1 MKHIGWFII
10 IWAMLLGFS
19 LQLKAQHISVSAPTH
34 VAAGENFRVSFN
46 VTTQDVD
53 DFRSGLHS
61 TDVVEVIAGPY
72 TSSES
77 SFQMV
82 NGHTSSSSSITY
94 TYTLYAAKSG
104 VYNIPAAHARVG
116 GKQISSRPAKVTVVG
131 SAQGRG
137 NNSPKMHED
146 DNYPPHM
153 KVAGSA
159 ISGRDLFI
167 KVSANKRKV
176 YEQEPILLTYKVY
189 TLVDLTQLEG
199 KMPELRGFHTQEIP
213 LPQQKSFHI
222 ERVNGKPYRTVTWS
236 QYVMYPQMTGKMEI
250 PSITFKGIVV
260 QQNRSVDPFEAFF
273 NGGSGYVEVKRNI
286 VAPSIKIDV
295 LPLPHKPANFSGG
308 VGKFNI
314 SAQLNKNELKAGD
327 PLSLRIVVGGIGNLK
342 LIKQPVVNFP
352 KDWDKYD
359 PKVTDKTKL
368 TSNGLEGNMIYDIL
382 AVPRNQG
389 HYTIPPVELTYYDT
403 SLNQY
408 KTIKT
413 QSFEIEVAKG
423 DGSRSSVVDYSKDQ
437 PKDIK
442 DIKKGEAELHS
453 VDNFFFGSVG
463 YLMSLLIPFA
473 AFVALLVIFRN
484 RAIDNADLVKMKGK
498 KANKIATKRL
508 RQANKLMLAGKTN
521 EFYDEVLRALWG
533 YVGDKL
539 NMPAEKLSREN
550 ISEKLQSHN
559 VDDNTISKFLS
570 AIDDCE
576 MMRFAPGDPEGN
588 MNKTFEGAMTAIMEI
603 ENVMKK
609 KSNKAKVSGFSFVLM
624 ILMLMPLSANAITK
638 QNADDEY
645 AKGNYQQAI
654 KDYQEILKAGVSSEI
669 YYNLG
674 NAYYRTD
681 NITQAL
687 LAYERALQLSPGDND
702 IRFNLQYARSKTIDK
717 ITPETEMFFVT
728 WYNSL
733 VNFTSVDRWANTAIV
748 SIVMALLLILVFL
761 FAPQMWARKS
771 GFYGSAVFLL
781 LFAFANLFAF
791 QQKHELETK
800 QGAIVIAPTV
810 NVKKTPAASG
820 TDVFVIHEGTRVDI
834 TDRGMKQWRGVK
846 LADGREG
853 WLKTSQIEEI

>member
-1 MKHIGWFII
+1 MKRSSIFLICLFI
-10 IWAMLLGFS
+10 ACACFS
-19 LQLKAQHISVSAPTH
+19 QVIRVSAPSR
-34 VAAGENFRVSFN
+34 VEAGENFRVSFK

-116 GKQISSRPAKVTVVG
+116 GKQISSSPAKVTVVG

-146 DNYPPHM
+146 DNYQPHM
-153 KVAGSA
+153 RAAGSA

-167 KVSANKRKV
+167 KVSANKKKV

-199 KMPELRGFHTQEIP
+199 KMPELTGFHTQEIP

-295 LPLPHKPANFSGG
+295 LPLPKKPANFSGG

-389 HYTIPPVELTYYDT
+389 HYTIPPIELTYYDT

-442 DIKKGEAELHS
+442 DIKKGNAELHS

-463 YLMSLLIPFA
+463 YLMSLLIPFV
-473 AFVALLVIFRN
+473 AFVALLVIFRK

-508 RQANKLMLAGKTN
+508 RQANKLMLAGKST

-559 VDDNTISKFLS
+559 VDDNTISKFVS

-588 MNKTFEGAMTAIMEI
+588 MNKTFESAMTAIMEI
-603 ENVMKK
+603 EKVMNK
-609 KSNKAKVSGFSFVLM
+609 KSNKAKAFGFSFVLM

-654 KDYQEILKAGVSSEI
+654 KDYQEILKTGVSSEI

-728 WYNSL
+728 WYHSL

-771 GFYGSAVFLL
+771 GFYGSATFLL

-834 TDRGMKQWRGVK
+834 TDRGMKQWRGIK

>member
-1 MKHIGWFII
+1 MKRSSIFLICLFI
-10 IWAMLLGFS
+10 ACACFS
-19 LQLKAQHISVSAPTH
+19 QVIRVSTPSR
-34 VAAGENFRVSFN
+34 VEAGENFRVSFK

-146 DNYPPHM
+146 DNYQPHM
-153 KVAGSA
+153 KAAGSA

-167 KVSANKRKV
+167 KVSANKKKV

-199 KMPELRGFHTQEIP
+199 KMPELTGFHTQEIP

-463 YLMSLLIPFA
+463 YMMSLLIPFA
-473 AFVALLVIFRN
+473 AFVALLVIFRK

-508 RQANKLMLAGKTN
+508 RQANKLMLAGKSN

-588 MNKTFEGAMTAIMEI
+588 MNKTFESAMTAIMEI

-654 KDYQEILKAGVSSEI
+654 KDYQEILKTGVSSEI

-771 GFYGSAVFLL
+771 GFYGSAAFLL

-834 TDRGMKQWRGVK
+834 TDRGMKQWRGIK

>member
-1 MKHIGWFII
+1 MKRSSIFLICLFI
-10 IWAMLLGFS
+10 ACACFS
-19 LQLKAQHISVSAPTH
+19 QVIRVSTPSR
-34 VAAGENFRVSFN
+34 VEAGENFRVSFK

-146 DNYPPHM
+146 DNYQPHM
-153 KVAGSA
+153 KAAGSA

-167 KVSANKRKV
+167 KVSANKKKV

-199 KMPELRGFHTQEIP
+199 KMPELTGFHTQEIP

-260 QQNRSVDPFEAFF
+260 HQNRSVDPFEAFF

-473 AFVALLVIFRN
+473 AFVALLVIFHK

-588 MNKTFEGAMTAIMEI
+588 MNKTFESAMTAIMEI

-609 KSNKAKVSGFSFVLM
+609 KSNKAKASGFSFVLM

-638 QNADDEY
+638 QNADVEY

-654 KDYQEILKAGVSSEI
+654 KDYQEILKTGVSSEI

-820 TDVFVIHEGTRVDI
+820 TDIFVIHEGTRVDI
-834 TDRGMKQWRGVK
+834 TDRGMKQWRGIK

>member
-1 MKHIGWFII
+1 MKRSSIFLICLFI
-10 IWAMLLGFS
+10 ACACFS
-19 LQLKAQHISVSAPTH
+19 QVIRVSTPSR
-34 VAAGENFRVSFN
+34 VEAGENFRVSFK

-146 DNYPPHM
+146 DNYQPHM
-153 KVAGSA
+153 KAAGSA

-167 KVSANKRKV
+167 KVSANKKKV

-199 KMPELRGFHTQEIP
+199 KMPELTGFHTQEIP

-463 YLMSLLIPFA
+463 YMMSLLIPFA
-473 AFVALLVIFRN
+473 AFVALLVIFRK

-588 MNKTFEGAMTAIMEI
+588 MNKTFESAMTAIMEI

-609 KSNKAKVSGFSFVLM
+609 KSNKAKASGFSFVLM

-654 KDYQEILKAGVSSEI
+654 KDYQEILKTGVSSEI

>member
-1 MKHIGWFII
+1 MKRSSIFLICLFI
-10 IWAMLLGFS
+10 ACACFS
-19 LQLKAQHISVSAPTH
+19 QVIRVSTPSR
-34 VAAGENFRVSFN
+34 VEAGENFRVSFK

-146 DNYPPHM
+146 DNYQPHM
-153 KVAGSA
+153 KAAGSA

-167 KVSANKRKV
+167 KVSANKKKV

-199 KMPELRGFHTQEIP
+199 KMPELTGFHTQEIP

-453 VDNFFFGSVG
+453 VDNCFFGSVG

-473 AFVALLVIFRN
+473 AFVALLVIFRK

-588 MNKTFEGAMTAIMEI
+588 MNKTFESAMTAIMEI

-609 KSNKAKVSGFSFVLM
+609 KSNKAKASGFSFVLM
-624 ILMLMPLSANAITK
+624 ILMLMPLSVNAITK

-654 KDYQEILKAGVSSEI
+654 KDYQEILKTGVSSEI

-834 TDRGMKQWRGVK
+834 TDRGMKQWRGIK

>member
-1 MKHIGWFII
+1 MKRSSILLICLFI
-10 IWAMLLGFS
+10 ACACFS
-19 LQLKAQHISVSAPTH
+19 QVIRVSTPSR
-34 VAAGENFRVSFN
+34 VEAGENFRVSFK

-104 VYNIPAAHARVG
+104 VYNIPAAQARVG

-199 KMPELRGFHTQEIP
+199 KMPELTGFHTQEIP

-588 MNKTFEGAMTAIMEI
+588 MNKTFESAMTAIMEI

>member
-1 MKHIGWFII
+1 MKRCSIFLICLFI
-10 IWAMLLGFS
+10 ACACFS
-19 LQLKAQHISVSAPTH
+19 QVIRVSTPSR
-34 VAAGENFRVSFN
+34 VEAGENFRVSFK

-116 GKQISSRPAKVTVVG
+116 GKQISSSPAKVTVVG

-146 DNYPPHM
+146 DNYQPHM
-153 KVAGSA
+153 KAAGSA

-167 KVSANKRKV
+167 KVSANKKKV

-199 KMPELRGFHTQEIP
+199 KMPELTGFHTQEIP

-236 QYVMYPQMTGKMEI
+236 QYVLYPQMTGKMEI

-368 TSNGLEGNMIYDIL
+368 TSNGLEGNIIYDIL

-442 DIKKGEAELHS
+442 DIKKGDAELHS

-463 YLMSLLIPFA
+463 YLMSLLIPFV
-473 AFVALLVIFRN
+473 AFVALLVIFRK

-508 RQANKLMLAGKTN
+508 RQANKLMLAGKSN

-588 MNKTFEGAMTAIMEI
+588 MNKTFESAMTAIMEI

-609 KSNKAKVSGFSFVLM
+609 KSNKAKAFGFSFVLM

-654 KDYQEILKAGVSSEI
+654 KDYQEILKTGVSSEI

-728 WYNSL
+728 WYHSL

-771 GFYGSAVFLL
+771 GFYGSAAFLL

-834 TDRGMKQWRGVK
+834 TDRGMKQWRGIK

>member
-1 MKHIGWFII
+1 MSMKRSSIFLICLFV
-10 IWAMLLGFS
+10 ACACFS
-19 LQLKAQHISVSAPTH
+19 QVIRVSAPSR
-34 VAAGENFRVSFN
+34 VEAGENFRVSFK

-116 GKQISSRPAKVTVVG
+116 GKQISSSPAKVTVVG

-146 DNYPPHM
+146 DNCQPHM
-153 KVAGSA
+153 RAAGSA

-167 KVSANKRKV
+167 KVSANKKKV

-199 KMPELRGFHTQEIP
+199 KMPELTGFHTQEIP

-442 DIKKGEAELHS
+442 DIKKGDAELHS

-463 YLMSLLIPFA
+463 YLMSLLIPFV
-473 AFVALLVIFRN
+473 AFVALLVIFRK

-508 RQANKLMLAGKTN
+508 RQANKLMLAGKSN

-588 MNKTFEGAMTAIMEI
+588 MNKTFESAMTAIMEI

-609 KSNKAKVSGFSFVLM
+609 KSNKAKAFGFSFVLM

-654 KDYQEILKAGVSSEI
+654 KDYQEILKIGVSSEI

-834 TDRGMKQWRGVK
+834 TDRGMKQWRGIK

>member
-1 MKHIGWFII
+1 MKRSSIFLICLFI
-10 IWAMLLGFS
+10 ACACFS
-19 LQLKAQHISVSAPTH
+19 QVIRVSTPSR
-34 VAAGENFRVSFN
+34 VEAGENFRVSFK

-116 GKQISSRPAKVTVVG
+116 GKQISSRPAKVIVVG

-146 DNYPPHM
+146 DNYQPHM
-153 KVAGSA
+153 KAAGSA

-167 KVSANKRKV
+167 KVSANKKKV

-199 KMPELRGFHTQEIP
+199 KMPELTGFHTQEIP

-359 PKVTDKTKL
+359 PKVTDKTKI

-473 AFVALLVIFRN
+473 AFVALLVIFRK

-508 RQANKLMLAGKTN
+508 RQANKLMLAGKSN

-588 MNKTFEGAMTAIMEI
+588 MNKTFESAMTAIMEI

-609 KSNKAKVSGFSFVLM
+609 KSNKAKAFGFSFVLM

-638 QNADDEY
+638 QNADVEY

-654 KDYQEILKAGVSSEI
+654 KDYQEILKTGVSSEI

-834 TDRGMKQWRGVK
+834 TDRGMKQWRGIK

>member
-1 MKHIGWFII
+1 MKRCSIFLICLFI
-10 IWAMLLGFS
+10 ACACFS
-19 LQLKAQHISVSAPTH
+19 QVIRVSTPSR
-34 VAAGENFRVSFN
+34 VEAGENFRVSFK

-146 DNYPPHM
+146 DNYQPHM
-153 KVAGSA
+153 KAAGSA

-167 KVSANKRKV
+167 KVSANKKKV

-199 KMPELRGFHTQEIP
+199 KMPELTGFHTQEIP

-413 QSFEIEVAKG
+413 QSFDIEVAKG

-473 AFVALLVIFRN
+473 AFVALLVIFRK

-588 MNKTFEGAMTAIMEI
+588 MNKTFESAMTAIMEI

-609 KSNKAKVSGFSFVLM
+609 KSNKAKASGFSFVLM

-654 KDYQEILKAGVSSEI
+654 KDYQEILKTGVSSEI

>member
-1 MKHIGWFII
+1 MSMKRSSIFLICLFI
-10 IWAMLLGFS
+10 ACACFS
-19 LQLKAQHISVSAPTH
+19 QVIRVSAPSR
-34 VAAGENFRVSFN
+34 VEAGENFRVSFK

-116 GKQISSRPAKVTVVG
+116 GKQISSSPAKVTVVG

-146 DNYPPHM
+146 DNYQPHM
-153 KVAGSA
+153 RAAGSA

-167 KVSANKRKV
+167 KVSANKKKV

-199 KMPELRGFHTQEIP
+199 KMPELTGFHTQEIP

-295 LPLPHKPANFSGG
+295 LPLPKKPANFSGG

-413 QSFEIEVAKG
+413 QSFDIEVAKG

-442 DIKKGEAELHS
+442 DIKKGDAELHS

-463 YLMSLLIPFA
+463 YLMSLLIPFV
-473 AFVALLVIFRN
+473 AFVALLVIFRK

-508 RQANKLMLAGKTN
+508 RQANKLMLAGKSN

-559 VDDNTISKFLS
+559 VDDNTISKFVS

-588 MNKTFEGAMTAIMEI
+588 MNKTFESAMTAIMEI
-603 ENVMKK
+603 ENVMNK
-609 KSNKAKVSGFSFVLM
+609 KSNKAKAFGFSFVLM

-654 KDYQEILKAGVSSEI
+654 KDYQEILKTGVSSEI

-728 WYNSL
+728 WYHSL

-771 GFYGSAVFLL
+771 GFYGSAAFLL

-834 TDRGMKQWRGVK
+834 TDRGMKQWRGIK

>member
-1 MKHIGWFII
+1 MKRSSIFLICLFI
-10 IWAMLLGFS
+10 ACACFS
-19 LQLKAQHISVSAPTH
+19 QVIRVSTPSR
-34 VAAGENFRVSFN
+34 VEAGENFRVSFK

-199 KMPELRGFHTQEIP
+199 KMPELTGFHTQEIP

-588 MNKTFEGAMTAIMEI
+588 MNKTFESAMTAIMEI

-687 LAYERALQLSPGDND
+687 LAYERALQLSPGDNE

-834 TDRGMKQWRGVK
+834 TDRGMKQWRGIK

>member
-1 MKHIGWFII
+1 MKRSSILLICLFI
-10 IWAMLLGFS
+10 ACACFS
-19 LQLKAQHISVSAPTH
+19 QVIRVSTPSR
-34 VAAGENFRVSFN
+34 VEAGENFRVSFK

-153 KVAGSA
+153 NVAGSA

-199 KMPELRGFHTQEIP
+199 KMPELTGFHTQEIP

-550 ISEKLQSHN
+550 ILEKLQSHN

-588 MNKTFEGAMTAIMEI
+588 MNKTFESAMTAIMEI

-609 KSNKAKVSGFSFVLM
+609 KSNKAKASGFSFVLM

>member
-1 MKHIGWFII
+1 MKRSSILLICLFI
-10 IWAMLLGFS
+10 ACACFS
-19 LQLKAQHISVSAPTH
+19 QVIRVSTPSR
-34 VAAGENFRVSFN
+34 VEAGENFRVSFK

-146 DNYPPHM
+146 DNYQPHM
-153 KVAGSA
+153 KAAGSA

-167 KVSANKRKV
+167 KVSANKKKV

-199 KMPELRGFHTQEIP
+199 KMPELTGFHTQEIP

-463 YLMSLLIPFA
+463 YMMSLLIPFA
-473 AFVALLVIFRN
+473 AFVALLVIFRK

-588 MNKTFEGAMTAIMEI
+588 MNKTFESAMTAIMEI

-609 KSNKAKVSGFSFVLM
+609 KSNKAKASGFSFVLM

-810 NVKKTPAASG
+810 NVKKTPAVSG

-834 TDRGMKQWRGVK
+834 TDRGMKQWRGIK

>member
-1 MKHIGWFII
+1 MKRSSILLICLFI
-10 IWAMLLGFS
+10 ACACFS
-19 LQLKAQHISVSAPTH
+19 QVIRVSTPSR
-34 VAAGENFRVSFN
+34 VEAGENFRVSFK

-199 KMPELRGFHTQEIP
+199 KMPELTGFHTQEIP

-295 LPLPHKPANFSGG
+295 LPLPHTPANFSGG

-442 DIKKGEAELHS
+442 DIKKVEAELHS

-588 MNKTFEGAMTAIMEI
+588 MNKTFESAMTAIMEI

>member
-1 MKHIGWFII
+1 MKRSSIFLICLFI
-10 IWAMLLGFS
+10 ACACFS
-19 LQLKAQHISVSAPTH
+19 QVIRVSTPSR
-34 VAAGENFRVSFN
+34 VEAGENFRVSFK

-146 DNYPPHM
+146 DNYQPHM
-153 KVAGSA
+153 KAAGSA

-167 KVSANKRKV
+167 KVSANKKKV

-199 KMPELRGFHTQEIP
+199 KMPELTGFHTQEIP

-473 AFVALLVIFRN
+473 AFVALLVIFRK

-559 VDDNTISKFLS
+559 VDDNIISKFLS

-588 MNKTFEGAMTAIMEI
+588 MNKTFESAMTAIMEI

-609 KSNKAKVSGFSFVLM
+609 KSNKAKASGFSFVLM
-624 ILMLMPLSANAITK
+624 ILMLMPLSVNAITK

-654 KDYQEILKAGVSSEI
+654 KDYQEILKTGVSSEI

-834 TDRGMKQWRGVK
+834 TDRGMKQWRGIK

>member
-1 MKHIGWFII
+1 MKRSSILLICLFI
-10 IWAMLLGFS
+10 ACACFS
-19 LQLKAQHISVSAPTH
+19 QVIRVSTPSR
-34 VAAGENFRVSFN
+34 VEAGENFRVSFK

-146 DNYPPHM
+146 DNYQPHM
-153 KVAGSA
+153 KAAGSA

-167 KVSANKRKV
+167 KVSANKKKV

-199 KMPELRGFHTQEIP
+199 KMPELTGFHTQEIP

-389 HYTIPPVELTYYDT
+389 HYTIQPVELTYYDT

-463 YLMSLLIPFA
+463 YMMSLLIPFA
-473 AFVALLVIFRN
+473 AFVALLVIFRK

-508 RQANKLMLAGKTN
+508 RQANKLMLAGKSN

-588 MNKTFEGAMTAIMEI
+588 MNKTFESAMTAIMEI
-603 ENVMKK
+603 ENVMKN
-609 KSNKAKVSGFSFVLM
+609 KSNKAKAFGFSFVLM

-638 QNADDEY
+638 QNADVEY

-654 KDYQEILKAGVSSEI
+654 KDYQEILKTGVSSEI

-834 TDRGMKQWRGVK
+834 TDRGMKQWRGIK

>member
-1 MKHIGWFII
+1 MKRSSIFLICLFI
-10 IWAMLLGFS
+10 ACACFS
-19 LQLKAQHISVSAPTH
+19 QVIRVSTPSR
-34 VAAGENFRVSFN
+34 VEAGENFRVSFK

-146 DNYPPHM
+146 DNYQPHM
-153 KVAGSA
+153 KAAGSA

-167 KVSANKRKV
+167 KVSANKKKV

-199 KMPELRGFHTQEIP
+199 KMPELTGFHTQEIP

-473 AFVALLVIFRN
+473 AFVALLVIFRK

-588 MNKTFEGAMTAIMEI
+588 MNKTFESAMTAIMEI

-609 KSNKAKVSGFSFVLM
+609 KSNKAKASGFSFVLM
-624 ILMLMPLSANAITK
+624 ILMLMPSSVNAITK

-654 KDYQEILKAGVSSEI
+654 KDYQEILKTGVSSEI

-834 TDRGMKQWRGVK
+834 TDRGMKQWRGIK

>member
-1 MKHIGWFII
+1 MKRSSILLICLFI
-10 IWAMLLGFS
+10 ACACFS
-19 LQLKAQHISVSAPTH
+19 QVIRVSTPSR
-34 VAAGENFRVSFN
+34 VEAGENFRVSFK

-146 DNYPPHM
+146 DNYQPHM
-153 KVAGSA
+153 KAAGSA

-167 KVSANKRKV
+167 KVSANKKKV

-199 KMPELRGFHTQEIP
+199 KMPELTGFHTQEIP

-473 AFVALLVIFRN
+473 AFVALLVIFRK

-588 MNKTFEGAMTAIMEI
+588 MNKTFESAMTAIMEI

-609 KSNKAKVSGFSFVLM
+609 KSNKAKASGFSFVLM
-624 ILMLMPLSANAITK
+624 ILMLMPLSVNAITK

-654 KDYQEILKAGVSSEI
+654 KDYQEILKTGVSSEI

-733 VNFTSVDRWANTAIV
+733 VNFTRVDRWANTAIV

-834 TDRGMKQWRGVK
+834 TDRGMKQWRGIK

>member
-1 MKHIGWFII
+1 MSMKRSSIFLICLFI
-10 IWAMLLGFS
+10 ACACFS
-19 LQLKAQHISVSAPTH
+19 QVIRVSAPSR
-34 VAAGENFRVSFN
+34 VEAGENFRVSFK

-116 GKQISSRPAKVTVVG
+116 GKQISSSPAKVTVVG

-146 DNYPPHM
+146 DNYQPHM
-153 KVAGSA
+153 RAAGSA

-167 KVSANKRKV
+167 KVSANKKKV

-199 KMPELRGFHTQEIP
+199 KMPELTGFHTQEIP

-295 LPLPHKPANFSGG
+295 LPLPQKPANFSGG

-389 HYTIPPVELTYYDT
+389 HYTIPPIELTYYDT

-442 DIKKGEAELHS
+442 DIKKGDAELHS

-463 YLMSLLIPFA
+463 YLMSLLIPFV
-473 AFVALLVIFRN
+473 AFVALLVIFRK

-508 RQANKLMLAGKTN
+508 RQANKLMLAGKSN

-588 MNKTFEGAMTAIMEI
+588 MNKTFESAMTAIMEI

-609 KSNKAKVSGFSFVLM
+609 KSNKAKAFGFSFVLM

-654 KDYQEILKAGVSSEI
+654 KDYQEILKTGVSSEI

-728 WYNSL
+728 WYHSL

-771 GFYGSAVFLL
+771 GFYGSAAFLL

-834 TDRGMKQWRGVK
+834 TDRGMKQWRGIK

>member
-1 MKHIGWFII
+1 
-10 IWAMLLGFS
+10 
-19 LQLKAQHISVSAPTH
+19 
-34 VAAGENFRVSFN
+34 
-46 VTTQDVD
+46 
-53 DFRSGLHS
+53 
-61 TDVVEVIAGPY
+61 
-72 TSSES
+72 
-77 SFQMV
+77 MV

-199 KMPELRGFHTQEIP
+199 KMPELTGFHTQEIP

-473 AFVALLVIFRN
+473 AFVALLVIFRK

-588 MNKTFEGAMTAIMEI
+588 MNKTFESAMTAIMEI

>member
-1 MKHIGWFII
+1 MKRSSIFLICLFI
-10 IWAMLLGFS
+10 ACACFS
-19 LQLKAQHISVSAPTH
+19 QVIRVSTPSR
-34 VAAGENFRVSFN
+34 VEAGENFRVSFK

-116 GKQISSRPAKVTVVG
+116 GKQISSRPAKVTVVS

-199 KMPELRGFHTQEIP
+199 KMPELTGFHTQEIP

-473 AFVALLVIFRN
+473 AFVALLVIFRK

-588 MNKTFEGAMTAIMEI
+588 MNKTFESAMTAIMEI

-728 WYNSL
+728 WYHSL

>member
-1 MKHIGWFII
+1 MSMKRSSIFLICLFI
-10 IWAMLLGFS
+10 ACACFS
-19 LQLKAQHISVSAPTH
+19 QVIRVSAPSR
-34 VAAGENFRVSFN
+34 VEAGENFRVSFK

-116 GKQISSRPAKVTVVG
+116 GKQISSSPAKVTVVG

-146 DNYPPHM
+146 DNYQPHM
-153 KVAGSA
+153 RAAGSA

-167 KVSANKRKV
+167 KVSANKKKV

-199 KMPELRGFHTQEIP
+199 KMPELTGFHTQEIP

-295 LPLPHKPANFSGG
+295 LPLPQKPANFSGG

-389 HYTIPPVELTYYDT
+389 HYTIPPIELTYYDT

-442 DIKKGEAELHS
+442 DIKKGESELHS

-463 YLMSLLIPFA
+463 YLMSLLIPFV
-473 AFVALLVIFRN
+473 AFVALLVIFRK

-508 RQANKLMLAGKTN
+508 RQANKLMLAGKSN

-588 MNKTFEGAMTAIMEI
+588 MNKTFESAMTAIMEI
-603 ENVMKK
+603 EKVMNK
-609 KSNKAKVSGFSFVLM
+609 KSNKAKAFGFSFVLM

-654 KDYQEILKAGVSSEI
+654 KDYQEILKTGVSSEI

-771 GFYGSAVFLL
+771 GFYGSAAFLL

-834 TDRGMKQWRGVK
+834 TDRGMKQWRGIK

>member
-1 MKHIGWFII
+1 MKRSSIFLICLFI
-10 IWAMLLGFS
+10 ACACFS
-19 LQLKAQHISVSAPTH
+19 QVIRVSTPSR
-34 VAAGENFRVSFN
+34 VEAGENFRVSFK

-77 SFQMV
+77 SFQMA

-146 DNYPPHM
+146 DNYQPHM
-153 KVAGSA
+153 KAAGSA

-167 KVSANKRKV
+167 KVSANKKKV

-199 KMPELRGFHTQEIP
+199 KMPELTGFHTQEIP

-473 AFVALLVIFRN
+473 AFVALLVIFRK

-588 MNKTFEGAMTAIMEI
+588 MNKTFESAMTAIMEI

-609 KSNKAKVSGFSFVLM
+609 KSNKAKASGFSFVLM
-624 ILMLMPLSANAITK
+624 ILMLMPLSVNAITK

-654 KDYQEILKAGVSSEI
+654 KDYQEILKTGVSSEI

-834 TDRGMKQWRGVK
+834 TDRGMKQWRGIK

>member
-1 MKHIGWFII
+1 MKRSSIFLICLFI
-10 IWAMLLGFS
+10 ACACFS
-19 LQLKAQHISVSAPTH
+19 QVIRVSTPSR
-34 VAAGENFRVSFN
+34 VEAGENFRVSFK

-146 DNYPPHM
+146 DNYQPHM
-153 KVAGSA
+153 KAAGSA

-167 KVSANKRKV
+167 KVSANKKKV

-199 KMPELRGFHTQEIP
+199 KMPELTGFHTQEIP

-473 AFVALLVIFRN
+473 AFVALLVIFRK

-588 MNKTFEGAMTAIMEI
+588 MNKTFESAMTAIMEI

-609 KSNKAKVSGFSFVLM
+609 KSNKAKASGFSFVLM
-624 ILMLMPLSANAITK
+624 ILMLMPLSVNAITK

-645 AKGNYQQAI
+645 AKDNYQQAI
-654 KDYQEILKAGVSSEI
+654 KDYQEILKTGVSSEI

-834 TDRGMKQWRGVK
+834 TDRGMKQWRGIK

>member
-1 MKHIGWFII
+1 MKRSSIFLICLFI
-10 IWAMLLGFS
+10 ACACFS
-19 LQLKAQHISVSAPTH
+19 QVIRVSTPSR
-34 VAAGENFRVSFN
+34 VEAGENFRVSFK

-146 DNYPPHM
+146 DNYQPHM
-153 KVAGSA
+153 KAAGSA

-167 KVSANKRKV
+167 KVSANKKKV

-199 KMPELRGFHTQEIP
+199 KMPELTGFHTQEIP

-314 SAQLNKNELKAGD
+314 SAQLNKNGLKAGD

-473 AFVALLVIFRN
+473 AFVALLVIFRK

-588 MNKTFEGAMTAIMEI
+588 MNKTFESAMTAIMEI

-609 KSNKAKVSGFSFVLM
+609 KSNKAKASGFSFVLM
-624 ILMLMPLSANAITK
+624 ILMLMPLSVNAITK

-654 KDYQEILKAGVSSEI
+654 KDYQEILKTGVSSEI

-834 TDRGMKQWRGVK
+834 TDRGMKQWRGIK

>member
-1 MKHIGWFII
+1 MSMKRSSILLICLFI
-10 IWAMLLGFS
+10 ACACFS
-19 LQLKAQHISVSAPTH
+19 QVIRVSTPSR
-34 VAAGENFRVSFN
+34 VEAGENFRVSFK

-199 KMPELRGFHTQEIP
+199 KMPELTGFHTQEIP

-442 DIKKGEAELHS
+442 EIKKGEAELHS

-473 AFVALLVIFRN
+473 AFVALLVIFRK

-588 MNKTFEGAMTAIMEI
+588 MNKTFESAMTAIMEI

>member
-1 MKHIGWFII
+1 MKRSSIFLICLFI
-10 IWAMLLGFS
+10 ACACFS
-19 LQLKAQHISVSAPTH
+19 QVIRVSAPSR
-34 VAAGENFRVSFN
+34 VEAGENFRVSFK

-104 VYNIPAAHARVG
+104 VYNIPAAHARLG
-116 GKQISSRPAKVTVVG
+116 GKQISSSPAKVTVVG

-146 DNYPPHM
+146 DNYQPHM
-153 KVAGSA
+153 RAAGSA

-167 KVSANKRKV
+167 KVSANKKKV

-199 KMPELRGFHTQEIP
+199 KMPELTGFHTQEIP

-295 LPLPHKPANFSGG
+295 LPLPQKPANFSGG

-413 QSFEIEVAKG
+413 QSFDIEVAKG

-442 DIKKGEAELHS
+442 DIKKGDAELHS

-463 YLMSLLIPFA
+463 YLMSLLIPFV
-473 AFVALLVIFRN
+473 AFVALLVIFRK

-508 RQANKLMLAGKTN
+508 RQANKLMLAGKSN

-559 VDDNTISKFLS
+559 VDDNTISKFVS

-588 MNKTFEGAMTAIMEI
+588 MNKTFESAMTAIMEI
-603 ENVMKK
+603 ENVMNK
-609 KSNKAKVSGFSFVLM
+609 KSNKAKAFGFSFVLM

-654 KDYQEILKAGVSSEI
+654 KDYQEILKTGVSSEI

-728 WYNSL
+728 WYHSL

-771 GFYGSAVFLL
+771 GFYGSAAFLL

-834 TDRGMKQWRGVK
+834 TDRGMKQWRGIK

>member
-1 MKHIGWFII
+1 MKRSSIFLICLFI
-10 IWAMLLGFS
+10 ACACFS
-19 LQLKAQHISVSAPTH
+19 QVIRVSTPSR
-34 VAAGENFRVSFN
+34 VEAGENFRVSFK

-146 DNYPPHM
+146 DNYQPHM
-153 KVAGSA
+153 KAAGSA

-167 KVSANKRKV
+167 KVSANKKKV

-199 KMPELRGFHTQEIP
+199 KMPELTGFHTQEIP

-473 AFVALLVIFRN
+473 AFVALLVIFRK

-508 RQANKLMLAGKTN
+508 RQANKLMLAGKSN

-588 MNKTFEGAMTAIMEI
+588 MNKTFESAMTAIMEI

-609 KSNKAKVSGFSFVLM
+609 KSNKAKAFGFSFVLM

-654 KDYQEILKAGVSSEI
+654 KDYQEILKTGVSSEI

-834 TDRGMKQWRGVK
+834 TDRGMKQWRGIK

>member
-1 MKHIGWFII
+1 MKRSSIFLICLFI
-10 IWAMLLGFS
+10 ACACFS
-19 LQLKAQHISVSAPTH
+19 QVIRVSTPSR
-34 VAAGENFRVSFN
+34 VEAGENFRVSFK

-199 KMPELRGFHTQEIP
+199 KMPELTGFHTQEIP

-588 MNKTFEGAMTAIMEI
+588 MNKTFESAMTAIMEI

-609 KSNKAKVSGFSFVLM
+609 KSNKAKASGFSFVLM

>member
-1 MKHIGWFII
+1 MKRSSILLICLFI
-10 IWAMLLGFS
+10 ACACFS
-19 LQLKAQHISVSAPTH
+19 QVIRVSTPSR
-34 VAAGENFRVSFN
+34 VEAGENFRVSFK

-199 KMPELRGFHTQEIP
+199 KMPELTGFHTQEIP

-588 MNKTFEGAMTAIMEI
+588 MNKTFESAMTAIMEI

-728 WYNSL
+728 WYHSL

-810 NVKKTPAASG
+810 NVKKTPAVSG

-834 TDRGMKQWRGVK
+834 TDRGMKQWRGIK

>member
-1 MKHIGWFII
+1 MSMKRSSILLICLFI
-10 IWAMLLGFS
+10 ACACFS
-19 LQLKAQHISVSAPTH
+19 QVIRVSAPSR
-34 VAAGENFRVSFN
+34 VEAGENFRVSFK

-146 DNYPPHM
+146 DNYQPHM
-153 KVAGSA
+153 KAAGSA

-167 KVSANKRKV
+167 KVSANKKKV

-199 KMPELRGFHTQEIP
+199 KMPELTGFHTQEIP

-382 AVPRNQG
+382 AVPRNHG

-473 AFVALLVIFRN
+473 AFVALLVIFRK

-588 MNKTFEGAMTAIMEI
+588 MNKTFESAMTAIMEI

-609 KSNKAKVSGFSFVLM
+609 KSNKAKASGFSFVLM
-624 ILMLMPLSANAITK
+624 LLMLMPLSANAITK

-654 KDYQEILKAGVSSEI
+654 KDYQEILKTGVSSEI

-761 FAPQMWARKS
+761 FAPQMSARKS

-834 TDRGMKQWRGVK
+834 TDRGMKQWRGIK

>member
-1 MKHIGWFII
+1 MKRSSILLICLFI
-10 IWAMLLGFS
+10 ACACFS
-19 LQLKAQHISVSAPTH
+19 QVIRVSTPSR
-34 VAAGENFRVSFN
+34 VEAGENFRVSFK

-137 NNSPKMHED
+137 NSSPKMHED
-146 DNYPPHM
+146 DNYQPHM
-153 KVAGSA
+153 KAAGSA

-167 KVSANKRKV
+167 KVSANKKKV

-199 KMPELRGFHTQEIP
+199 KMPELTGFHTQEIP

-463 YLMSLLIPFA
+463 YMMSLLIPFA
-473 AFVALLVIFRN
+473 AFVALLVIFRK

-588 MNKTFEGAMTAIMEI
+588 MNKTFESAMTAIMEI

-609 KSNKAKVSGFSFVLM
+609 KSNKAKASGFSFVLM

-654 KDYQEILKAGVSSEI
+654 KDYQEILKTGVSSEI

>member
-1 MKHIGWFII
+1 MSMKRSSIFLICLFV
-10 IWAMLLGFS
+10 ACACFS
-19 LQLKAQHISVSAPTH
+19 QVIRVSAPSR
-34 VAAGENFRVSFN
+34 VEAGENFRVSFK

-116 GKQISSRPAKVTVVG
+116 GKQISSSPAKVTVVG

-146 DNYPPHM
+146 DNYQPHM
-153 KVAGSA
+153 RAAGSA

-167 KVSANKRKV
+167 KVSANKKKV

-199 KMPELRGFHTQEIP
+199 KMPELTGFHTQEIP

-295 LPLPHKPANFSGG
+295 LPLPQKPANFSGG

-442 DIKKGEAELHS
+442 DIKKGDAELHS

-463 YLMSLLIPFA
+463 YLMSLLIPFV
-473 AFVALLVIFRN
+473 AFVALLVIFRK

-508 RQANKLMLAGKTN
+508 RQANKLMLAGKSN

-588 MNKTFEGAMTAIMEI
+588 MNKTFESAMTAIMEI

-609 KSNKAKVSGFSFVLM
+609 KSNKAKAFGFSFVLM

-654 KDYQEILKAGVSSEI
+654 KDYQEILKTGVSSEI

-728 WYNSL
+728 WYHSL

-834 TDRGMKQWRGVK
+834 TDRGMKQWRGIK

>member
-1 MKHIGWFII
+1 MKRSSIFLICLFI
-10 IWAMLLGFS
+10 ACACFS
-19 LQLKAQHISVSAPTH
+19 QVIRVSAPSR
-34 VAAGENFRVSFN
+34 VEAGENFRVSFK

-116 GKQISSRPAKVTVVG
+116 GKQISSSPAKVTVVG

-146 DNYPPHM
+146 DNYQPHM
-153 KVAGSA
+153 RAAGSA

-167 KVSANKRKV
+167 KVSANKKKV

-199 KMPELRGFHTQEIP
+199 KMPELTGFHTQEIP

-295 LPLPHKPANFSGG
+295 LPLPQKPANFSGG

-403 SLNQY
+403 SLNHY

-442 DIKKGEAELHS
+442 DIKKGDAELHS

-463 YLMSLLIPFA
+463 YLMSLLIPFV
-473 AFVALLVIFRN
+473 AFVALLVIFR
-484 RAIDNADLVKMKGK
+484 
-498 KANKIATKRL
+498 KR
-508 RQANKLMLAGKTN
+508 AGKSN

-539 NMPAEKLSREN
+539 NLPAEKLSREN

-559 VDDNTISKFLS
+559 VDDNTISKFVS

-588 MNKTFEGAMTAIMEI
+588 MNKTFESAMTAIMEI

-609 KSNKAKVSGFSFVLM
+609 KSNKAKAFGFSFVLL

-654 KDYQEILKAGVSSEI
+654 KDYQEILKTGVSSEI

-728 WYNSL
+728 WYHSL

-771 GFYGSAVFLL
+771 GFYGSAAFLL

-834 TDRGMKQWRGVK
+834 TDRGMKQWRGIK

>member
-1 MKHIGWFII
+1 MKRSSIFLICLFI
-10 IWAMLLGFS
+10 ACACFS
-19 LQLKAQHISVSAPTH
+19 QVIRVSAPSR
-34 VAAGENFRVSFN
+34 VEAGENFRVSFK

-137 NNSPKMHED
+137 NSSPKMHED
-146 DNYPPHM
+146 DNYQPHM
-153 KVAGSA
+153 KAAGSA

-167 KVSANKRKV
+167 KVSANKKKV

-199 KMPELRGFHTQEIP
+199 KMPELTGFHTQEIP

-473 AFVALLVIFRN
+473 AFVALLVIFRK

-588 MNKTFEGAMTAIMEI
+588 MNKTFESAMTAIMEI

-609 KSNKAKVSGFSFVLM
+609 KSNKAKASGFSFVLM

-654 KDYQEILKAGVSSEI
+654 KDYQEILKTGVSSEI

-702 IRFNLQYARSKTIDK
+702 IRFNLQYARLKTIDK